1 MALIYEGMACAI
13 CDQSLDIHGAIF
25 ATTHFITDESDPLWR
40 FSDAAMHYSCF
51 EQWEHRGEFVKK
63 YNATMGTMIWDDGTR
78 QHMKMDGSIESVPAD
93 FTHVAA
99 ARTKRLGMIIS
110 NEAASTLKHLEEL
123 TKAARQGY
131 GNPKLRR
138 DVRDWHAAHR
148 DPRAVIDLLM
158 LLFKEK
164 FADVTLVD
172 DFQAL
177 MTNGLDI
184 AAVVDLRVVDG
195 TSRHPLTAVDIRVH
209 LFDDKACKIGEARGT
224 ARRDYLSD
232 PESPGEDS
240 LLNVQAQAVR
250 GVAAQLTLL
259 CK

>member
-1 MALIYEGMACAI
+1 MALIYEGMTCAI
-13 CDQSLDIHGAIF
+13 CDQSLDIHGAIV

-51 EQWEHRGEFVKK
+51 QQWQHREEFVRK
-63 YNATMGTMIWDDGTR
+63 YNATMGTMIWDGKR
-78 QHMKMDGSIESVPAD
+78 QHMKMDGSIEYVPAD

-99 ARTKRLGMIIS
+99 SRTKRLGMILS
-110 NEAASTLKHLEEL
+110 NEAASTLKHLEER

-131 GNPKLRR
+131 GDPKLRQDIR
-138 DVRDWHAAHR
+138 DRHAAHR
-148 DPRAVIDLLM
+148 DPRAVIDLLT
-158 LLFKEK
+158 LLFREK
-164 FADVTLVD
+164 FADVTRVD
-172 DFQAL
+172 DFQAFRAS
-177 MTNGLDI
+177 GLDI
-184 AAVVDLRVVDG
+184 VAVVDLRVVDG

-209 LFDDKACKIGEARGT
+209 LFDDKACKIGEARGI
-224 ARRDYLSD
+224 ARRDYLSN
-232 PESPGEDS
+232 PETPGEDS